1 MKSLTDPRPDPQPTP
16 HTPAQRTGLTTTT
29 TQPANRPSHPADRGK
44 PGDARHKGKR
54 PHTTTSQGRQGRH
67 AGQVARRMGQ
77 RTRDSNA
84 IRYIEGMARLASPS
98 QHSSGSPPH
107 APTSPTLASHAAQP
121 SALAPHAPGSAS
133 VALGRTASKATRA
146 RWDQGSQGFEGA
158 GTHTHSHTHPHT
170 HTRKRFSHGRGV

>member
-1 MKSLTDPRPDPQPTP
+1 MNHLECCENLTDPGRTRNRHLTRRPT
-16 HTPAQRTGLTTTT
+16 QRTGPTTTI

-54 PHTTTSQGRQGRH
+54 PRHHDQPRAARTTRKAGSTKNGTKDARLKRH
-67 AGQVARRMGQ
+67 Q
-77 RTRDSNA
+77 
-84 IRYIEGMARLASPS
+84 IEGMAHLASPS

-133 VALGRTASKATRA
+133 VECVSCAS
-146 RWDQGSQGFEGA
+146 WCEYEGFE
-158 GTHTHSHTHPHT
+158 S
-170 HTRKRFSHGRGV
+170 RRL